1 MPIFDQG
8 YQHWSGELTGH
19 GWRWLAI
26 TRHGVRIGMKNRVL
40 RIALLIAWLPAV
52 VLAFFLCVWGLIEQK
67 SALVQPLVPL
77 IGGIVGEDIVADAKA
92 HRVEVWTLAYDYF
105 LMTEVRLSM
114 IVILLVGP
122 GLISRDLRFNALPLY
137 FSRPL
142 RRIDYFAGKLGVVV
156 YFLGLV
162 LVVPSVIAYI
172 LGLLFSLDWTIVR
185 DTFSLL
191 LASVGY
197 GVVMSISAGLL
208 ILALS
213 SLSRNSRYVGL
224 LWLGVWFVSSIV
236 GSVLE
241 TVNEEQRREDARRHE
256 AEAQYTA
263 RVAETKHAAQ
273 VAAKNQTPQE
283 QQRMAMEQ
291 RMEQQAAQR
300 KISADIQKEEWEA
313 ARSDWR
319 PLFSYTA
326 NVARIGRHWLGT
338 DASWEK
344 IAQTVP
350 EHDRDQY
357 LLQNMGP
364 QYPWYWSAGVLAV
377 LMGLSACVLNFRVK
391 SLDRLK

>member
-26 TRHGVRIGMKNRVL
+26 TRHGVRIGMKNRLL
-40 RIALLIAWLPAV
+40 RIMLLIAWLPAV
-52 VLAFFLCVWGLIEQK
+52 VLAFFLCVWGLLEQK
-67 SALVQPLVPL
+67 SDLVQPLVPL
-77 IGGIVGEDIVADAKA
+77 LSGILGPEIVDNPKA
-92 HRVEVWTLAYDYF
+92 FRVEVWTLAYDYF
-105 LMTEVRLSM
+105 LMTELRLSM

-142 RRIDYFAGKLGVVV
+142 RRIDYFVGKLGVVV
-156 YFLGLV
+156 VFLGSV
-162 LVVPSVIAYI
+162 LVVPSVIAYV
-172 LGLLFSLDWTIVR
+172 LGLVFSLDWTILR
-185 DTFSLL
+185 DTFPLL
-191 LASVGY
+191 LASVAY
-197 GVVMSISAGLL
+197 GAVMSISAGLL

-224 LWLGVWFVSSIV
+224 FWLGVWFVSSIV
-236 GSVLE
+236 GTVLAGI
-241 TVNEEQRREDARRHE
+241 NEERRMHHAYRQM
-256 AEAQYTA
+256 AEAQ
-263 RVAETKHAAQ
+263 HAAQ
-273 VAAKNQTPQE
+273 VAAKNQRP
-283 QQRMAMEQ
+283 EQ
-291 RMEQQAAQR
+291 RQRQTMEQQAAQR
-300 KISADIQKEEWEA
+300 KILADIQREQRAA
-313 ARSDWR
+313 ARTDWR

-338 DASWEK
+338 DTSWEK
-344 IAQTVP
+344 IAETVP
-350 EHDRDQY
+350 AEERDQY

-364 QYPWYWSAGVLAV
+364 QYPWYWSAAVLAV

>member
-19 GWRWLAI
+19 RWRWLAI
-26 TRHGVRIGMKNRVL
+26 ARHGVRIGMKNRLL
-40 RIALLIAWLPAV
+40 RITLLIAWLPAV
-52 VLAFFLCVWGLIEQK
+52 VLALFLCVWGLIEQK
-67 SALVQPLVPL
+67 SELVQPLVPF

-105 LMTEVRLSM
+105 LMTELRLSM
-114 IVILLVGP
+114 VVTLLVGP

-162 LVVPSVIAYI
+162 LVVPSVIAYV

-191 LASVGY
+191 LASVGS
-197 GVVMSISAGLL
+197 GAVMSVSAGLL

-224 LWLGVWFVSSIV
+224 LWVGVWFVSSIV
-236 GSVLE
+236 GTVLE
-241 TVNEEQRREDARRHE
+241 VVNEEQRR
-256 AEAQYTA
+256 AEAVRHAVEA
-263 RVAETKHAAQ
+263 RHAAPT
-273 VAAKNQTPQE
+273 AAGDQAPRE
-283 QQRMAMEQ
+283 RQRQA
-291 RMEQQAAQR
+291 MEQQAAQR
-300 KISADIQKEEWEA
+300 KIAADIQKEQREA

-326 NVARIGRHWLGT
+326 NVARIGRQWLGT

-344 IAQTVP
+344 LAQTVP
-350 EHDRDQY
+350 DDQRDQY

-364 QYPWYWSAGVLAV
+364 QYPWYWSAAVLAV
-377 LMGLSACVLNFRVK
+377 LMGLSAWVLNVRVK

>member
-19 GWRWLAI
+19 RWRWLAI
-26 TRHGVRIGMKNRVL
+26 TRHGVRIGMKNRLL
-40 RIALLIAWLPAV
+40 RIMLLIAWLPAV

-67 SALVQPLVPL
+67 SELVQPLVPFV
-77 IGGIVGEDIVADAKA
+77 GGIIGEDIVADAKA

-105 LMTEVRLSM
+105 LMTELRLSM

-142 RRIDYFAGKLGVVV
+142 RRIDYFVGKLGVVV

-162 LVVPSVIAYI
+162 LVVPSVIAYV
-172 LGLLFSLDWTIVR
+172 LGLVFSLDWTILR
-185 DTFSLL
+185 DTFPLL
-191 LASVGY
+191 LASVAY
-197 GVVMSISAGLL
+197 GAVMSVSAGLL

-224 LWLGVWFVSSIV
+224 FWLGVWFVSSIV
-236 GSVLE
+236 GTVLE
-241 TVNEEQRREDARRHE
+241 TVNAEQRQNDANRHA
-256 AEAQYTA
+256 AEAQY
-263 RVAETKHAAQ
+263 AAQ
-273 VAAKNQTPQE
+273 VAAKNQTPQDRHR
-283 QQRMAMEQ
+283 QDMED
-291 RMEQQAAQR
+291 QAALWR
-300 KISADIQKEEWEA
+300 NSARIQKELREA
-313 ARSDWR
+313 AKTDWR

-326 NVARIGRHWLGT
+326 NVARIGRHWMGT

-344 IAQTVP
+344 IAETVP
-350 EHDRDQY
+350 AEERDQY